1 MIPNKIFFIWFGSN
15 LPWTAGLAI
24 LSAYKI
30 QMPEEITLYYN
41 DSIPTGEG
49 YELIKNIPTLKFEK
63 IIPDYFENLEDG
75 GITYKLY
82 NELPS
87 PATKA
92 NLLRL
97 ALLYKQ
103 GGIYLDTDVIVVRP
117 IKHLLNQNGFCGT
130 EPVALP
136 QDLFSSLNILRWIG
150 CGLKFAF
157 REFCARI
164 PRGYSVFRLLEGKF
178 TAAANNAVLA
188 SVPHNSLIKQAFLT
202 IAKMPSKEQHKR
214 FRLGTHLLQ
223 RLTRNQSSS
232 EMTVYPSSFFY
243 PLGPEISAH
252 WFYSGTDKK
261 LDDLLF
267 ADTCIVHWYN
277 SVEGRFLKEKLDK
290 NWIHNHP
297 NTAFSAMAQKILSL

>member
-1 MIPNKIFFIWFGSN
+1 MIPNRIFFIWFGN
-15 LPWTAGLAI
+15 DLPWTAGLAI

-30 QMPEEITLYYN
+30 QTPEEITLFYN
-41 DSIPTGEG
+41 DSIPSGEG
-49 YELIKNIPTLKFEK
+49 YDLIKNIPTLRFEK
-63 IIPDYFENLEDG
+63 ITPDYFDNLEDN
-75 GITYKLY
+75 GITYKLFQ
-82 NELPS
+82 ELPS

-97 ALLYKQ
+97 AILYKQ
-103 GGIYLDTDVIVVRP
+103 GGIYLDTDVIMIRS
-117 IKHLLNQNGFCGT
+117 INHLLNQKGFCGT

-136 QDLFSSLNILRWIG
+136 QDLFSSLHILRWAA
-150 CGLKFAF
+150 CGIKFVL
-157 REFCARI
+157 REICARL
-164 PRGYSVFRLLEGKF
+164 PNGYSLFRIFESGF

-188 SVPHNSLIKQAFLT
+188 STPSNPLIKQAFST
-202 IAKMPSKEQHKR
+202 IAKMPSKEQKKR

-223 RLTRNQSSS
+223 RLTRNQSSP
-232 EMTVYPSSFFY
+232 EMTVYPSTFFY

-261 LDDLLF
+261 LNDMLL

-290 NWIHNHP
+290 NWVQKHP
-297 NTAFSAMAQKILSL
+297 NTAFSKMAEKILFM